1 MGPILAPLTGP
12 LLVSVSVMVLA
23 SFEYMNV
30 FMHTRRGPLRLAGGG
45 GGGGGGGEWTGA
57 GGGRQKIPERYLCDS
72 QAWKATCLWEEY
84 KEGHAQ
90 SPDVPSVLLKQPKVW
105 ASRFRTRWGIRLRR
119 VTRLWELSD
128 ATVVEK
134 VKRFWQFCKWV
145 LATSVGN
152 PLWVNFDETP
162 LWFGQYAMRSNVVH
176 RPGETRQPIVVR
188 GKGSLTRKRLTV
200 GLSISSDPAFARRLP
215 VFVVCR
221 NPRSRKR
228 PNSAAWRNVSVPARI
243 ALRFQK
249 RAWMDE
255 VLSLDY
261 LAALVAAWADHD
273 PPGRHPPMAV
283 EGWVDTRAPL
293 VLVWDSFRAHLTD
306 AVKEFC
312 RAANV
317 RMVVVPAGM
326 TALLQ
331 GLDTH
336 VNKMFKTRCRAFWQN
351 RLLRAENPAAVEFT
365 HQDFLDMIAQAAD
378 RALAQEMSE
387 SGGEC
392 AGMNVGAASFLQNG
406 LSNPVDGSRDGAI
419 SIKHPKVDPAWRAE
433 LPCTMPAL
441 ENGAGEA
448 DPGYGSDWSDASGP
462 DAEAEEGG
470 VMRRIV
476 AARDAELEA
485 LESDPE
491 APPPRGSAWV
501 APVTGPGDEEVD
513 APRVFERTKGG
524 ATMGV
529 CRCGGDTRGCGRR
542 RLEWQA
548 KWSSGPAVG
557 RGGGIVFRVRSVA
570 VCVGVG
576 KGAWPGCRAGLRR
589 AGGGGGGVATLGAVL
604 GGGRRWL
611 GPWDECWVGRCGGV
625 LFCARAIRSSDV
637 GETRCADG
645 EFGCRGGIVFFVVC
659 VVSVSCCGGCPR
671 CGRCS

>member
-1 MGPILAPLTGP
+1 
-12 LLVSVSVMVLA
+12 
-23 SFEYMNV
+23 
-30 FMHTRRGPLRLAGGG
+30 
-45 GGGGGGGEWTGA
+45 
-57 GGGRQKIPERYLCDS
+57 
-72 QAWKATCLWEEY
+72 
-84 KEGHAQ
+84 
-90 SPDVPSVLLKQPKVW
+90 
-105 ASRFRTRWGIRLRR
+105 
-119 VTRLWELSD
+119 
-128 ATVVEK
+128 VVEK

-261 LAALVAAWADHD
+261 LAALVAAWAEHD

-501 APVTGPGDEEVD
+501 APGTGPGVRRSTR
-513 APRVFERTKGG
+513 RVSLNVPKAVRPWASAAVAATPAGVG
-524 ATMGV
+524 A
-529 CRCGGDTRGCGRR
+529 
-542 RLEWQA
+542 A
-548 KWSSGPAVG
+548 ASSGRQNGRLGQRLGAAAASSSASAASLSALASG
-557 RGGGIVFRVRSVA
+557 RGHGRAAALDFAAPAAAAAGLPLSARSSGAGAAGSGRGTSAGLAAAAASSSAPVPSVRPTSERRAARTANSGAAAASSSSSSASSPSVA
-570 VCVGVG
+570 V
-576 KGAWPGCRAGLRR
+576 GAAPDVAVVAERR
-589 AGGGGGGVATLGAVL
+589 KRQRRVAPTVGAVEA
-604 GGGRRWL
+604 
-611 GPWDECWVGRCGGV
+611 PTAAPQEAQEPPQEKKD
-625 LFCARAIRSSDV
+625 ADV
-637 GETRCADG
+637 IME
-645 EFGCRGGIVFFVVC
+645 
-659 VVSVSCCGGCPR
+659 
-671 CGRCS
+671 